1 MVRLIHAADFH
12 LDSPFSGLDPEQ
24 AIRRR
29 AEQREL
35 LGRLAE
41 LARDR
46 NADLVLLAGDLFDA
60 ERVFQETAK
69 ALAQHLE
76 SIPCPVLIAP
86 GNHDFYSGRSPYATL
101 RWPENVH
108 IFTSGQLEGVS
119 LPQLNCTVYGAA
131 FTAPRQDS
139 TPLHGFQA
147 QGDGMHLMVLHGQT
161 GALNEYGPIAPQDI
175 QNSGLTY
182 LALGHVHQYSGLNRE
197 GGTFWA
203 YPGCPEGRGF
213 DVLEDKGD
221 LYIDADH

>member
-86 GNHDFYSGRSPYATL
+86 GATQ
-101 RWPENVH
+101 
-108 IFTSGQLEGVS
+108 FTRIWEGPSS
-119 LPQLNCTVYGAA
+119 LARALVRPITPALAA
-131 FTAPRQDS
+131 
-139 TPLHGFQA
+139 
-147 QGDGMHLMVLHGQT
+147 
-161 GALNEYGPIAPQDI
+161 E
-175 QNSGLTY
+175 
-182 LALGHVHQYSGLNRE
+182 
-197 GGTFWA
+197 
-203 YPGCPEGRGF
+203 
-213 DVLEDKGD
+213 
-221 LYIDADH
+221 